1 MKIAIHQPN
10 FLPWP
15 GYFHKMASVDI
26 FLLLDTI
33 QYVKSE
39 YDNRCKIKTADG
51 EQWLTV
57 PVSTPK
63 INTLSRNVKISN
75 NVDWKK
81 LHKKTITYNYS
92 KSPYFNEFKSL
103 SNNIYDEKLEFLVE
117 LNIIL
122 ITKIKNILGID
133 TPLVL
138 ASELPEQNIK
148 GTELL
153 LFYCEELNADSYL
166 SGSGGKQYLNEELF
180 MERKIGLEYQNYV
193 PIKYPQRF
201 GEFIQNLSVID
212 LIFNCGNESLPRIMG
227 ES

>member
-1 MKIAIHQPN
+1 
-10 FLPWP
+10 
-15 GYFHKMASVDI
+15 MASADV
-26 FLLLDTI
+26 FLLLDTV
-33 QYVKSE
+33 QFVKSE

-63 INTLSRNVKISN
+63 INTLSRDVKISK

-81 LHKKTITYNYS
+81 LHKKTVTYNYS
-92 KSPYFNEFKSL
+92 KTPHFEEFKSL
-103 SNNIYDEKLEFLVE
+103 LYDTYDENSESLIE
-117 LNIIL
+117 LNILL
-122 ITKIKNILGID
+122 ITKIKNMLGIE
-133 TPLVL
+133 TRMIL
-138 ASELPEQNIK
+138 ASELPEINLK

-180 MERKIGLEYQNYV
+180 KDKKIALEYQNYLPV
-193 PIKYPQRF
+193 KYPQRF
-201 GEFIQNLSVID
+201 GDFIQNLSVID

-227 ES
+227 EHNIESN

>member
-1 MKIAIHQPN
+1 
-10 FLPWP
+10 
-15 GYFHKMASVDI
+15 MASADV
-26 FLLLDTI
+26 FLLLDTV

-39 YDNRCKIKTADG
+39 YENRCKIKTVNG

-57 PVSTPK
+57 PVTTPK
-63 INTLSRNVKISN
+63 INTLARDVKISK

-81 LHKKTITYNYS
+81 LHKKTITFNYS
-92 KSPYFNEFKSL
+92 KSPYFDEFESL
-103 SNNIYDEKLEFLVE
+103 SNNIYNEKLEFLVE
-117 LNIIL
+117 LNILL

-153 LFYCEELNADSYL
+153 LYYCEELNADSYI
-166 SGSGGKQYLNEELF
+166 SGSGGKQYLNEEQF
-180 MERKIGLEYQNYV
+180 RDKNVGLEYQNYV
-193 PIKYPQRF
+193 PITYPQRF
-201 GEFIQNLSVID
+201 GNFIQNLSVID

-227 ES
+227 EFRIDSN

>member
-1 MKIAIHQPN
+1 
-10 FLPWP
+10 
-15 GYFHKMASVDI
+15 MASVDI
-26 FLLLDTI
+26 FLLLDTV

-63 INTLSRNVKISN
+63 INTLSRDVKISN

-92 KSPYFNEFKSL
+92 KSPFFEKYETMLFDTYNENSGSL
-103 SNNIYDEKLEFLVE
+103 LE
-117 LNIIL
+117 LNIVL
-122 ITKIKNILGID
+122 IYNVKNLLGIE
-133 TPLVL
+133 TRLIL
-138 ASELPEQNIK
+138 ASELPENDLK

-153 LFYCEELNADSYL
+153 LKYCEEINADSYL

-180 MERKIGLEYQNYV
+180 KEEKVELEYQNYV

-201 GEFIQNLSVID
+201 GDFIENLSIID

-227 ES
+227 EN

>member
-1 MKIAIHQPN
+1 MKLAIHQPN
-10 FLPWP
+10 FLPWS
-15 GYFHKMASVDI
+15 GYFHKMASADI
-26 FLLLDTI
+26 FLLLDTV

-63 INTLSRNVKISN
+63 INTLSRDVKISN

-92 KSPYFNEFKSL
+92 KSPYFEKYESMLTDTYNANSESL
-103 SNNIYDEKLEFLVE
+103 LE
-117 LNIIL
+117 LNIVL
-122 ITKIKNILGID
+122 IYNIKKLLGIE
-133 TPLVL
+133 TRLIL
-138 ASELPEQNIK
+138 TSELPENNLK

-153 LFYCEELNADSYL
+153 LYYCEEFNADSYL

-180 MERKIGLEYQNYV
+180 MEKKMGLEYQNYV
-193 PIKYPQRF
+193 PIKYPQLF
-201 GEFIQNLSVID
+201 GDFIENLSIID
-212 LIFNCGNESLPRIMG
+212 LIFNCGEESLSRIMG
-227 ES
+227 EH